1 MIANSNTLNNTPSR
15 KIDAFVKVYTS
26 EYGHYDTYTKSDA
39 LQEIA
44 VSRAGEHGK
53 FFGFGV
59 CQQVTIKLI
68 DRNKNISISKNQR
81 LQFTFSHFVNGST
94 EYALSVTD
102 YYVKEVT
109 RDEKTNVITIT
120 AYDVL
125 DNATAHT
132 FSELKM
138 VAPYTIRDVADRV
151 ASFLGVS
158 LEVPYGN
165 AFQLNFEYGANFNGD
180 ETLRAVLNA
189 IAEATQT
196 IYYINNYSKL
206 AFKSLKR
213 SSEIVD
219 LTIYKKDYFELTTA
233 DPIGLSYITST
244 NELGDSATVD
254 IPNGDGVTQY
264 VRDNPFWT
272 NRTDLADILSDT
284 VGRVSNLK
292 IAPYNL
298 KWRGN
303 FFTEIGDYIAIEKKD
318 GTFLKT
324 HILHDSLTYNGG
336 LTQTCTWESNPE
348 SDRATITNPITIGEK
363 LNQTFARVDKVNKRI
378 DLVASE
384 VSDNK
389 SEIAEIKLTTDDI
402 ILRVEKV
409 ENQEFDLDITDD
421 ENFIKLSER
430 VGALEVSDTE
440 IIASVSETK
449 TTLQGYTDAAV
460 SDIRDQL
467 NSETSSMRSAVTAVT
482 QAMSA
487 LQVKTGQIEA
497 SVSTTET
504 TLKKYTDDA
513 VAGVEDDL
521 SDLGDTLR
529 GEFQEGDSALNGEIA
544 TVKQDVSALTVKTGE
559 IEASVSNLERSTASN
574 LSDAVSGLTEKLG
587 ELEESL
593 RAEYEAADEI
603 LNDALTGEVTA
614 VREDISSLSVKADGI
629 TASVS
634 SLQKITEQT
643 AESVETEIAAL
654 AKEVNLKVDSKAVS
668 ISIEKALSAGVDK
681 VVTSAKEYTF
691 DDTGLNISSSDS
703 EFSTQITEDGMK
715 IYKGNTEVLTAD
727 NAGVQARDLHA
738 RTFLIIGEN
747 SRLEDRGNRTACF
760 WIGPAGG

>member
-1 MIANSNTLNNTPSR
+1 MIANSNTLNNAPSR
-15 KIDAFVKVYTS
+15 KIDAIVKIYTS
-26 EYGHYDTYTKSDA
+26 ENGHYNVYTKSDA

-59 CQQVTIKLI
+59 CQQITIKLI

-81 LQFTFSHFVNGST
+81 LQFAFYHFVNGST

-125 DNATAHT
+125 DNAAAHT

-138 VAPYTIRDVADRV
+138 IAPYTIRDVADRV
-151 ASFLGVS
+151 ASFLGIN
-158 LEVPYGN
+158 LEFPYGD

-206 AFKSLKR
+206 AFKSLKQ
-213 SSEIVD
+213 SSDIVD

-264 VRDNPFWT
+264 VRDNPFWA
-272 NRTDLADILSDT
+272 NRTDLADILSNT
-284 VGRVSNLK
+284 VGHVSNLK

-303 FFTEIGDYIAIEKKD
+303 FFTEIGDYIEVEKKD

-324 HILHDSLTYNGG
+324 HILHDSLIYNGG
-336 LTQTCTWESNPE
+336 LTQTCTWEYNPE
-348 SDRATITNPITIGEK
+348 SDRATVTNPITIGEK

-421 ENFIKLSER
+421 ENFINLSER

-467 NSETSSMRSAVTAVT
+467 NSETASMRSTVTAVT
-482 QAMSA
+482 QAMAA
-487 LQVKTGQIEA
+487 LQIQ
-497 SVSTTET
+497 
-504 TLKKYTDDA
+504 
-513 VAGVEDDL
+513 
-521 SDLGDTLR
+521 
-529 GEFQEGDSALNGEIA
+529 
-544 TVKQDVSALTVKTGE
+544 TGE
-559 IEASVSNLERSTASN
+559 IEASVSDLESSTASN
-574 LSDAVSGLTEKLG
+574 LNDAVSGLTADLG
-587 ELEESL
+587 ELEASL

-614 VREDISSLSVKADGI
+614 VREDISSLNVKADGI

-715 IYKGNTEVLTAD
+715 IYKGTTEVLTAD